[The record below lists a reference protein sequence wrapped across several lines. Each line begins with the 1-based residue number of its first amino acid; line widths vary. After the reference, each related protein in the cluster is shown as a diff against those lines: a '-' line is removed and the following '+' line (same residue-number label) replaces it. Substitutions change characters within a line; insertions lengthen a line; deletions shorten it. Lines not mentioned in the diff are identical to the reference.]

1 MEERSANVSIPLA
14 YLPFPFQ
21 LSSSYK
27 QTIGVDFFFKQL
39 RLTSDVDVAIQLWDF
54 GGQTVGGKMIRNY
67 IYGAH
72 AVILAYDIS
81 NHQSFQNLEDW
92 YALVKHTFAGKTLP
106 YVALMANKAD
116 LTHIRA
122 VKPEMHNEFA
132 DENELYSYFVSA
144 KTGDNVMSTFYR
156 IAADLAGVVLS
167 KPEFDSVGNVVKAE
181 IVNHPNHPG
190 FLHSGVLNKKKKV
203 SAVCA
208 VA

>member
-39 RLTSDVDVAIQLWDF
+39 RLTSDVDVAIQLWDI

-92 YALVKHTFAGKTLP
+92 YALVKHTFAGKAMP
-106 YVALMANKAD
+106 YMALIGNKAD

-122 VKPEMHNEFA
+122 VKPEMHNDFA
-132 DENELYSYFVSA
+132 DENELYGYFVSA

-156 IAADLAGVVLS
+156 IVADLAGVVLS
-167 KPEFDSVGNVVKAE
+167 KSETEVIGKVVQAE

-190 FLHSGVLNKKKKV
+190 SLRDGRVKKKT
-203 SAVCA
+203 STVC
-208 VA
+208 VAA